1 MTKHRVT
8 CSDPDCR
15 RVWRENCADCAQDMA
30 DKHRRETG
38 HDVRVQIGSDSSW
51 ESIKEMTGLAH
62 PVMLRMTKKRGW

>member
-8 CSDPDCR
+8 CEYPDCG

-38 HDVRVQIGSDSSW
+38 HPVALSITAAVEPVW
-51 ESIKEMTGLAH
+51 ELRRGLRRAH
-62 PVMLRMTKKRGW
+62 QMLFTPKRGW